1 MAAQTLFVTYY
12 SLTLVIVGTLL
23 SFFTFIIL
31 CRLKLRN
38 RRAKSTLYYLRTI
51 AIFDILMLYGWNL
64 DHYLW
69 IHSSNII
76 NNPSSAWLRIFI
88 CFDRYLSLSPL
99 QPTWFHRSKNTFII
113 ILYILVFFILFNA
126 IFFVYGCSY
135 KTDGVYNCIP
145 FILMVIFNSGV
156 IYHLIHRHHKT
167 TIRNS
172 RIRHR
177 SITIIL
183 ITTTFLFLIMT
194 VPATVAFFPDGNET
208 ILYLL
213 DGILYTYH
221 ITSFPLYLITFG
233 KFRREVF
240 VFIKH
245 K

>member
-38 RRAKSTLYYLRTI
+38 RRAKSTLCYLRTI

-64 DHYLW
+64 DHYLDG
-69 IHSSNII
+69 IYGFTVQTSSI
-76 NNPSSAWLRIFI
+76 
-88 CFDRYLSLSPL
+88 SL
-99 QPTWFHRSKNTFII
+99 
-113 ILYILVFFILFNA
+113 
-126 IFFVYGCSY
+126 C
-135 KTDGVYNCIP
+135 VYNCIP

-156 IYHLIHRHHKT
+156 IYHLIHRHHRT

-177 SITIIL
+177 SITITL

-194 VPATVAFFPDGNET
+194 VPATVAFAFFPDGNET
-208 ILYLL
+208 ILHFL

-240 VFIKH
+240 VCIKH